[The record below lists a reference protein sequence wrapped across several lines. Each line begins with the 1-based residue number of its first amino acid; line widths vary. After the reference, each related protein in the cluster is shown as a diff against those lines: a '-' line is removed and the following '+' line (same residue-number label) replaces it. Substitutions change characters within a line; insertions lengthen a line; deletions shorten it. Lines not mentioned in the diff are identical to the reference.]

1 MGWASGRHALI
12 TGGGSGIGA
21 ATARALAGE
30 GASVSLLARRRELL
44 ETVAAE
50 TGGRAFPCDLC
61 DPAALAAAYSE
72 ARASFGPISML
83 IVNAGVADSA
93 PVARTT
99 RAQWDRMIA
108 TNLTAAF
115 DCVREALPDLSAG
128 EDSRIVFVASVSGLR
143 GVPYAAAYAASKH
156 GLVGFM
162 RSLALEY
169 AKTSMTVNAVCP
181 AFVDTPMTD
190 ESAARIV
197 AATGRSESEAR
208 ASLAA
213 MNPNGRFVMPG
224 EVADVIAML
233 CRPESRSITG
243 AAIPIDGGVMA

>member
-21 ATARALAGE
+21 ATARALARE
-30 GASVSLLARRRELL
+30 GARVSLLGRRPEPL
-44 ETVAAE
+44 EAVAAE

-61 DPAALAAAYSE
+61 SSDALAAAYAG
-72 ARASFGPISML
+72 ARAAHGPISLL
-83 IVNAGVADSA
+83 IVNAGVGDSA

-99 RAQWDRMIA
+99 REQWDRIIA

-156 GLVGFM
+156 GLIGFM
-162 RSLALEY
+162 RSVALEY
-169 AKTSMTVNAVCP
+169 VKTSMTVNSVCP

-190 ESAARIV
+190 ESTARIS
-197 AATGRSESEAR
+197 AATGRSENEAR

-213 MNPNGRFVMPG
+213 MNPNGRFVMPE

-233 CRPESRSITG
+233 CRPESGSITG
-243 AAIPIDGGVMA
+243 TAIPIDGGVMA

>member
-1 MGWASGRHALI
+1 MGWAEGRHALI

-21 ATARALAGE
+21 ATALALAGE
-30 GASVSLLARRRELL
+30 GARVSLLGRRREPL
-44 ETVAAE
+44 ETVAGE

-61 DPAALAAAYSE
+61 DPEALTIAYAE
-72 ARASFGPISML
+72 ARAAHGPISL
-83 IVNAGVADSA
+83 LVVNAGVGDSS

-99 RAQWDRMIA
+99 REQWDRMIA
-108 TNLTAAF
+108 INLTAAF

-128 EDSRIVFVASVSGLR
+128 DDSRIVFVASVSGLR

-169 AKTSMTVNAVCP
+169 VKTTMTVNAVCP
-181 AFVDTPMTD
+181 AFVDTPMTE
-190 ESAARIV
+190 ESTARIV

-213 MNPNGRFVMPG
+213 MNPNGRFVTPE

-243 AAIPIDGGVMA
+243 TAIPIDGGVMA

>member
-1 MGWASGRHALI
+1 MVWATGRHALI

-21 ATARALAGE
+21 ATARALAVE
-30 GASVSLLARRRELL
+30 GARVSLLGRRREPL
-44 ETVAAE
+44 EEVARQTA
-50 TGGRAFPCDLC
+50 GIAIACDIC
-61 DPAALAAAYSE
+61 DPAAIESACAD
-72 ARASFGPISML
+72 ARSASGPISL
-83 IVNAGVADSA
+83 LVVNAGIGDSS
-93 PVARTT
+93 PVARTS
-99 RAQWDRMIA
+99 REQWDRIMA

-115 DCVREALPDLSAG
+115 DTVRAALPDLTAA
-128 EDSRIVFVASVSGLR
+128 EDARIVFVASVSGLR

-156 GLVGFM
+156 GLIGFM

-169 AKTSMTVNAVCP
+169 VKTSMTVNAVCP

-197 AATGRSESEAR
+197 AATGRSEAEAR
-208 ASLAA
+208 ASLAG
-213 MNPNGRFVMPG
+213 MNPNGRFVTPG